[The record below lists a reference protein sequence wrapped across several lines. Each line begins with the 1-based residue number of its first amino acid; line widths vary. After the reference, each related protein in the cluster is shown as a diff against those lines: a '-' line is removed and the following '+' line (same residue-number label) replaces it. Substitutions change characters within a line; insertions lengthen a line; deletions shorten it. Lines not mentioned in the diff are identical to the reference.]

1 MVTPN
6 PDTVQMVE
14 NLLEALAELRKVTRS
29 TEANVRRALKLAKSG
44 ADVTTALVAC
54 NPSETRQSMNDALKS
69 VEVAR
74 HAMRLRIFKLGLEE
88 GMSIGDL
95 GRSFGFSRQLAAR
108 YAREAK
114 ETA

>member
-29 TEANVRRALKLAKSG
+29 TEANIRRALKLAQGG
-44 ADVTTALVAC
+44 ADATTALLAC
-54 NPSETRQSMNDALKS
+54 GPAETRQSMNEALKG

-74 HAMRLRIFKLGLEE
+74 HAMRLRIFKIGLEE
-88 GMSIGDL
+88 GLSIGDL
-95 GRSFGFSRQLAAR
+95 GRSFGISRQLAAR
-108 YAREAK
+108 YTKEAK
-114 ETA
+114 GTP